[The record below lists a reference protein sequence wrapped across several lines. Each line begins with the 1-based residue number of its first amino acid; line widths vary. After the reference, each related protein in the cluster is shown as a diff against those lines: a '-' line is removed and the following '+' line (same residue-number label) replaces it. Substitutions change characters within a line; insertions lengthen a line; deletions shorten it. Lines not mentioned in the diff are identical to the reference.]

1 MDDNPITIL
10 LADDHTVVRQGMVK
24 LLEGEKNLKV
34 IGEARDGREAVSKAE
49 QLRPNVVLMDISMPL
64 LNGIEATRQIKK
76 ISPQT
81 KVVILSMHSHD
92 RFIGELLTLGASGY
106 LVKDSTG
113 ADIIMA
119 INSAMK
125 GDTYLSP
132 SISRMVIENYVSQKK
147 VKSSREELYSKLSNR
162 EREVFQMIAEG
173 RSTKEISQILFVSIS
188 TVKTHRSHI
197 MEKLQMEG
205 ITLVMVEHRL
215 RELFHLTNRVIVL
228 NFGCKIAEGTS
239 EEVMEHKEVREA
251 YFGSEGVYG
260 YA

>member
-1 MDDNPITIL
+1 MSDNCITIL

-34 IGEARDGREAVSKAE
+34 IGEARDGRDAVSKVE
-49 QLRPNVVLMDISMPL
+49 QLRPDVVLMDISMPL

-76 ISPQT
+76 IRQQT
-81 KVVILSMHSHD
+81 RVIILSMHSHD
-92 RFIGELLTLGASGY
+92 RFVGELLTLGASGY

-119 INSAMK
+119 INAAMK

-132 SISRMVIENYVSQKK
+132 TISRMVIENYVSLKK
-147 VKSSREELYSKLSNR
+147 VKSTREELYSKLSNR

-197 MEKLQMEG
+197 MEKLQLGNLSQLIQFAIELGIVEVARTDMEG
-205 ITLVMVEHRL
+205 ALE
-215 RELFHLTNRVIVL
+215 
-228 NFGCKIAEGTS
+228 
-239 EEVMEHKEVREA
+239 
-251 YFGSEGVYG
+251 Y
-260 YA
+260 